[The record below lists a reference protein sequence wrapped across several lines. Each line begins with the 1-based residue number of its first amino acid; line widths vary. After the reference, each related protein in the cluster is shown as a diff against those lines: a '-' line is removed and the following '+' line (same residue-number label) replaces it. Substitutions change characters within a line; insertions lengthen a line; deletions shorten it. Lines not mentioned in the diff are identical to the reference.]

1 MPHVLVSWAYDTAV
15 TLVMHG
21 AHLGS
26 GSALFDRDTSFCY
39 RFLSCLTF
47 RTAVYL
53 NTYIYL
59 PDHMLS
65 SATFSRTSCLSK
77 QANIYI
83 RPTYLYH
90 ISPIRLPSISTT
102 ITNYQYSTTMSSTSS
117 IHSIFSDDELPTYEE
132 SSLPP
137 NVTIEEREISS
148 DDEDDDDDYYHEQ
161 PEPKNTIK
169 QSTKTYTSLK
179 SFFYSGT
186 VAPSAEFQKST
197 ITFDQTAAPT
207 RPKTDRKPSFK
218 REYTLVALKQFYQ
231 VLIIQS

>member
-1 MPHVLVSWAYDTAV
+1 
-15 TLVMHG
+15 
-21 AHLGS
+21 
-26 GSALFDRDTSFCY
+26 
-39 RFLSCLTF
+39 
-47 RTAVYL
+47 
-53 NTYIYL
+53 
-59 PDHMLS
+59 
-65 SATFSRTSCLSK
+65 
-77 QANIYI
+77 
-83 RPTYLYH
+83 
-90 ISPIRLPSISTT
+90 
-102 ITNYQYSTTMSSTSS
+102 MSSTSS

-148 DDEDDDDDYYHEQ
+148 DDEDDDDDDYYYHHEQ

-169 QSTKTYTSLK
+169 QSTKTYTTSLK

-218 REYTLVALKQFYQ
+218 REYTLVGLKRFYQ